1 MIKLSNIFMYNL
13 ATIIFMSVFSTII
26 QFAHYL
32 LIIMQLNY
40 GNGKEFK
47 LIEISIDQTTNSTD
61 PLIIKQ
67 KEFFNFYHSNV
78 VPTFVSSF
86 IVPISITGVSFVIY
100 ILILIIMACIGK
112 YKSLSFVDEQIN
124 KTYSPLYVFIILLL
138 FTFFYWVL
146 VSPIYCGLFWN
157 GVNTLNVYYNLFQKN
172 YIESTKIVYKLIYHM
187 VLLIILNAFGSCLLI
202 FAILF
207 MINCKFKILYAKIRD
222 LKKRLQEQET
232 ANSTNNNDFIQFR
245 NEDVEIKSVST
256 IV

>member
-1 MIKLSNIFMYNL
+1 MFQFFHYFILFLHSND
-13 ATIIFMSVFSTII
+13 
-26 QFAHYL
+26 
-32 LIIMQLNY
+32 
-40 GNGKEFK
+40 GKDFK

-61 PLIIKQ
+61 PLINAQ
-67 KEFFNFYHSNV
+67 LAFFNFYHSYV
-78 VPTFVSSF
+78 GPTFFSS
-86 IVPISITGVSFVIY
+86 IILPISITGLTFVIY
-100 ILILIIMACIGK
+100 TIILIIMACIGK
-112 YKSLSFVDEQIN
+112 YKSLSFVDEQTN